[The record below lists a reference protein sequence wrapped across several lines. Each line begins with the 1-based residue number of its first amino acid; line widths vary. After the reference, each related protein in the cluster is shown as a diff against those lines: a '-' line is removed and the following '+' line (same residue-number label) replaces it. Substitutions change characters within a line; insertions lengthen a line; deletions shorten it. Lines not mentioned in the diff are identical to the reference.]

1 MKVKK
6 RSLFSVVVV
15 ALILSLTT
23 ALYAA
28 SPDLDFFKG
37 KTVTYI
43 VSTKPGGGYDTYG
56 RLVAKYL
63 QKYIPGSTIIVKNV
77 PGAGN
82 IIGAN
87 EIYLAKPDGLIIGTF
102 NTGLIYTQI
111 VGQEGIRFDLAKYS
125 WIGKASSEHRVL
137 LVSLK
142 APYKSMKEVIE
153 SKEPIKMSTAGVGT
167 MNHNETLIM
176 AEALKANLKAIPGY
190 SGRED
195 EMAILR
201 GEVTGTIGSYTGL
214 HSFIKAKE
222 CRLLLQIAYKKHK
235 DIPDVPLVTELSI
248 SESGKKLLGLVAGTA
263 ELGRLTAAPP
273 NLSAGRLEVLR
284 DAYKK
289 ALNDPVLLKDAE
301 KMGLE
306 IDPGFGEDVAKMV
319 KAAIQQP
326 EENLVVLKKIIKIEE

>member
-137 LVSLK
+137 LVSIK
-142 APYKSMKEVIE
+142 SPYKSIKELVE
-153 SKEPIKMSTAGVGT
+153 SKEPAKMSTAGVGT
-167 MNHNETLIM
+167 LNHNETLIL
-176 AEALKANLKAIPGY
+176 AEALRANLKPIPGY

-195 EMAILR
+195 EMAMLR
-201 GEVTGTIGSYTGL
+201 GEVAGTMGSYSGL
-214 HSFIKAKE
+214 VSFIKAKE
-222 CRLLLQIAYKKHK
+222 CRVLLQIAERKHR
-235 DIPDVPLVTELSI
+235 DLPDVPLATELNI
-248 SESGKKLLGLVAGTA
+248 SESGRKLLGIIVGNS
-263 ELGRLTAAPP
+263 ELGRFTAAPP
-273 NLSAGRLEVLR
+273 NLPSGRLEVLR
-284 DAYKK
+284 NAYKK
-289 ALNDPVLLKDAE
+289 ALSDPELIKDAE
-301 KMGLE
+301 KMGLN
-306 IDPGFGEDVAKMV
+306 IDPGFGEDVAKLV
-319 KAAIQQP
+319 KMAIQQP
-326 EENLVVLKKIIKIEE
+326 EENMVLLKKIIKIEE